1 MMLPFRT
8 HGTRKATV
16 LRSLCH
22 SPRQIAAVLEAQGNK
37 ALLVKAYGMGRER
50 MPGYSIVPVV
60 SGNAAYDLWQTG
72 LDIGNGN
79 GIYFRIGKSAGLD
92 FEIRIV
98 ALTNSGLYFAYLPV
112 FETGNAYV
120 IMLNNGSY
128 SVNRTISIGNSAQQ
142 YNGYMWQYTGYN
154 MPNYDIPVYSTEQEC
169 LDALTSTP
177 IINPGVHVTFNPVY
191 IPSFPGVHVR
201 FNPVNT
207 NPYAPGGDSETGGG
221 GGQFILE
228 DDSIHIPDLPSLNT
242 TDTHFIRAYKPDLT
256 MLQAF
261 QRWLWQDN
269 PFQSW
274 VNVLG
279 NPYDYIVGLL
289 AIPKTPTTGSAE
301 RPVLGNVKAPDSMP
315 KITNQFVRHDFGT
328 ITFNEYS
335 HSYLDYSPYTKI
347 TLYLPYI
354 GFVPIDADYINR
366 QTVNVQYTIDV
377 FTGSFVA
384 YVIVAGKVLY
394 TYNGM
399 MGVHVPITN
408 QTYNNFIGGLIGIA
422 GTIGSMIATE
432 GATAPLGAASIAST
446 ATNILKPTV
455 EHGNNLTGTPGVMSV
470 QYPYFIIKRPAQSI
484 PERMQ
489 TFTGFPS
496 NTLKSLGDVR
506 GFTKVEYI
514 HIENISATEDEK
526 AEIMSLLKE
535 GVIF

>member
-1 MMLPFRT
+1 MADYAVVPYSNYSDAANLYTDGVTLWANSDNIYGGIWRITSRT
-8 HGTRKATV
+8 NGVYMRAGIYTAN
-16 LRSLCH
+16 SL
-22 SPRQIAAVLEAQGNK
+22 
-37 ALLVKAYGMGRER
+37 M
-50 MPGYSIVPVV
+50 VV
-60 SGNAAYDLWQTG
+60 SENQTANFVITWLKTGDTTATIWGTYDTTSVTGSDWYRFAAGFSPL
-72 LDIGNGN
+72 
-79 GIYFRIGKSAGLD
+79 
-92 FEIRIV
+92 
-98 ALTNSGLYFAYLPV
+98 NSGVWTSDLTYFDN
-112 FETGNAYV
+112 FTDCF
-120 IMLNNGSY
+120 
-128 SVNRTISIGNSAQQ
+128 T
-142 YNGYMWQYTGYN
+142 
-154 MPNYDIPVYSTEQEC
+154 
-169 LDALTSTP
+169 ALTSAP

-207 NPYAPGGDSETGGG
+207 NPYAQGGDSETGGG

-228 DDSIHIPDLPSLNT
+228 DDSVPIPDLPSLNI
-242 TDTHFIRAYKPDLT
+242 TDTHFIRAYKPDLA

-384 YVIVAGKVLY
+384 YVTVAGKVLY

>member
-1 MMLPFRT
+1 MDNYAFFYNGEPVDVTATLSCYNKTNTSKCALYVAGSVVYAVFASNIS
-8 HGTRKATV
+8 GTVFHFVQNDSDLTIS
-16 LRSLCH
+16 SL
-22 SPRQIAAVLEAQGNK
+22 QT
-37 ALLVKAYGMGRER
+37 
-50 MPGYSIVPVV
+50 
-60 SGNAAYDLWQTG
+60 DTG
-72 LDIGNGN
+72 LYVYPSPPSNFVAGNVSTIVTSYTIHSDYLTAVQAMN
-79 GIYFRIGKSAGLD
+79 DGIW
-92 FEIRIV
+92 
-98 ALTNSGLYFAYLPV
+98 
-112 FETGNAYV
+112 
-120 IMLNNGSY
+120 
-128 SVNRTISIGNSAQQ
+128 TI
-142 YNGYMWQYTGYN
+142 
-154 MPNYDIPVYSTEQEC
+154 
-169 LDALTSTP
+169 P
-177 IINPGVHVTFNPVY
+177 ITNPGVHVTFNPVY

-228 DDSIHIPDLPSLNT
+228 DDSVPIPDLPSLNI
-242 TDTHFIRAYKPDLT
+242 TDTHFIRAYKPDLM

-289 AIPKTPTTGSAE
+289 AIPKTPATGSAE
-301 RPVLGNVKAPDSMP
+301 RPILGNVKAPDSMP
-315 KITNQFVRHDFGT
+315 KITSQFVRHDFGT

-347 TLYLPYI
+347 NLYLPYI

-470 QYPYFIIKRPAQSI
+470 QYPYFIIKRPSQSI

>member
-1 MMLPFRT
+1 M
-8 HGTRKATV
+8 ATV
-16 LRSLCH
+16 DNYKWIPLVNIDR
-22 SPRQIAAVLEAQGNK
+22 PAQ
-37 ALLVKAYGMGRER
+37 
-50 MPGYSIVPVV
+50 
-60 SGNAAYDLWQTG
+60 D
-72 LDIGNGN
+72 GNGLYIGGNMWIGRTREQNCGVVGVCAFPGLPTGVRVVAFHGSKEYGEHTAHYVYHDGNWEQQIDRWTMPPENEFGVGVN
-79 GIYFRIGKSAGLD
+79 GWY
-92 FEIRIV
+92 
-98 ALTNSGLYFAYLPV
+98 
-112 FETGNAYV
+112 
-120 IMLNNGSY
+120 
-128 SVNRTISIGNSAQQ
+128 
-142 YNGYMWQYTGYN
+142 
-154 MPNYDIPVYSTEQEC
+154 
-169 LDALTSTP
+169 
-177 IINPGVHVTFNPVY
+177 INPLTTDTAAIGTLTHSNVSSLAQATVDLIQQANATKDVPYHVTVTAVAV
-191 IPSFPGVHVR
+191 PS
-201 FNPVNT
+201 
-207 NPYAPGGDSETGGG
+207 NPYEPGGESEDGGG
-221 GGQFILE
+221 GGDFTLE
-228 DDSIHIPDLPSLNT
+228 DDAIPIPRLPSLNI

-301 RPVLGNVKAPDSMP
+301 RPVLGNIKAPDSMP
-315 KITNQFVRHDFGT
+315 KITSQFVRHDFGT
-328 ITFNEYS
+328 VTFHEYS
-335 HSYLDYSPYTKI
+335 RSYLDYSPYTKV

-354 GFVPIDADYINR
+354 GYVPLDADYISEKE
-366 QTVNVQYTIDV
+366 VNVQYTIDV

-384 YVIVAGKVLY
+384 YVTVAGKVLY